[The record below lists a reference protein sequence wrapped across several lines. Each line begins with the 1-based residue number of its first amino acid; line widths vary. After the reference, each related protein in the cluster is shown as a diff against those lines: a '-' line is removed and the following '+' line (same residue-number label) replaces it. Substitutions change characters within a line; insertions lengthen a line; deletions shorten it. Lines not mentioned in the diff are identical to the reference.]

1 MKKSL
6 AKKRVG
12 CEKFIT
18 SWLKKIHYLLYYF
31 TMLRHKLKF
40 SWRLFVPG
48 ENPKWKSVLNNE
60 PFTRNG
66 YIVQKTP
73 CWTAN
78 ETVGPWKKGYFVLN
92 DEISFFLLLLC
103 VVCQKARCFL
113 YHVTI
118 SCEGLI
124 VDLEKKNNRVN
135 FYLNVTLEHTPLY
148 ILLSYDINLCCSF
161 GRSGSLNLMFDHRAR
176 RSYLW
181 PWLQF

>member
-1 MKKSL
+1 MNCARKLFPLLFATANSGYLVGHFVQFSFFFGKSITEVKKSL

-60 PFTRNG
+60 PFTWND
-66 YIVQKTP
+66 YMVQKAP

-124 VDLEKKNNRVN
+124 VDLEKKTTVWI
-135 FYLNVTLEHTPLY
+135 F
-148 ILLSYDINLCCSF
+148 I
-161 GRSGSLNLMFDHRAR
+161 
-176 RSYLW
+176 
-181 PWLQF
+181 